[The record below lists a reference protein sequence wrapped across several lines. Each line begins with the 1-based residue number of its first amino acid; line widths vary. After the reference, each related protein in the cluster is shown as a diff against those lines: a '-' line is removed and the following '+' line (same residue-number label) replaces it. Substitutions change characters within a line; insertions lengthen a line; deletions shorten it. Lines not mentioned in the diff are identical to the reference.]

1 LSSGAKIILY
11 RDSAAEYCENTVKVA
26 GGGGM
31 TFWRRTAG
39 WGAAIAGVAFIL
51 FGAFMR
57 FRSLQRYY
65 YAYGPATDDL
75 NMRILRP
82 TWEIEAWA
90 ATVDFIVSGF
100 ILLRL
105 AKTLRRSN

>member
-1 LSSGAKIILY
+1 M
-11 RDSAAEYCENTVKVA
+11 KVA

-31 TFWRRTAG
+31 ALWRRTVG

-51 FGAFMR
+51 FGAFGCL
-57 FRSLQRYY
+57 RSLQRYY

-75 NMRILRP
+75 NMRVLRP
-82 TWEIEAWA
+82 TFEIEDWA
-90 ATVDFIVSGF
+90 LTVAFIVSGF